1 VTWAKFGTEFRGQ
14 VLMAGLSDA
23 AARTH
28 TEALL
33 WLYEIESQDLRIP
46 RRLVR
51 SFAGSADCEAGIK
64 ELVSAE
70 FWRDDG
76 DDYVVLHHADV
87 YRQSLAAQL
96 THREKEKNRQRLK
109 RANIGANVGT
119 NVRATQSVRQTKDQG
134 VALDL
139 SHEREHDSFVGS
151 APLAATTQGGSG
163 GTASPPGTVANGSRL
178 ATPPHSLREH
188 DGPEHDG
195 PGVQHIPI
203 EVQRQSPA
211 TDRYAREAVRQAVL
225 GLRAEGLSYR
235 QIAAKAGCSA
245 GYAHKIVHAAG
256 AA

>member
-51 SFAGSADCEAGIK
+51 SFAGSADYEAGIK

-96 THREKEKNRQRLK
+96 SHREKEKNRQRRK
-109 RANIGANVGT
+109 RASIGTNVGT
-119 NVRATQSVRQTKDQG
+119 NVRATQAVRQTKDQG
-134 VALDL
+134 EALDL
-139 SHEREHDSFVGS
+139 SHEPSGDPFAGS

-163 GTASPPGTVANGSRL
+163 GDGDVPPSTIANGSRL

-195 PGVQHIPI
+195 PDVQHNST
-203 EVQRQSPA
+203 VVHRQSQA
-211 TDRYAREAVRQAVL
+211 TDRYAREAAP
-225 GLRAEGLSYR
+225 
-235 QIAAKAGCSA
+235 
-245 GYAHKIVHAAG
+245 
-256 AA
+256 